1 MVQRYKLYLRY
12 PNIYGKYYRS
22 LTFISIIIQKQRDII
37 LKCASL
43 LLIIK
48 IISIYLPWFEVTV
61 EILTRSCE
69 VFSVWVFVFRLIQ
82 T

>member
-12 PNIYGKYYRS
+12 PNIYDKYYRS
-22 LTFISIIIQKQRDII
+22 LTVNCI
-37 LKCASL
+37 LYTKNSEASYRNL
-43 LLIIK
+43 PHCF
-48 IISIYLPWFEVTV
+48 SYQNQYRSLPWFEVTV

-69 VFSVWVFVFRLIQ
+69 VFSVWVFVFRFIQ